1 MLATQK
7 DEDAGDERD
16 NSSNKV
22 EVESENSDQADKDQI
37 NRQQKHSDVFCKGHG
52 AMICGYSD
60 RSRGCNAADIVG
72 EARLSIPLRK
82 LKGNASGSLDFAR
95 DDGRKLQT
103 HQFADVFYRGAAE
116 GENGVVILLEIE
128 GAAISCL
135 GAIAQV
141 KMLSHT
147 DEVGR

>member
-16 NSSNKV
+16 NSSNKA
-22 EVESENSDQADKDQI
+22 EVESENSDQANKDQI

-52 AMICGYSD
+52 AMICGYSE

-72 EARLSIPLRK
+72 EAGPSISFK

-141 KMLSHT
+141 KMLGHT

>member
-1 MLATQK
+1 VLATQK

-16 NSSNKV
+16 NSSNKA

-37 NRQQKHSDVFCKGHG
+37 NRQQKHSDVFCEGHG
-52 AMICGYSD
+52 AMICGYSE

-72 EARLSIPLRK
+72 EAGPSTPFKLR
-82 LKGNASGSLDFAR
+82 GNASGSLYFAR

-103 HQFADVFYRGAAE
+103 HQFANVFYRGTAE
-116 GENGVVILLEIE
+116 GENGVIILLEIE

-141 KMLSHT
+141 KMLGHT
-147 DEVGR
+147 DEVSR

>member
-16 NSSNKV
+16 NSSNKA

-52 AMICGYSD
+52 AMICGYSE

-72 EARLSIPLRK
+72 EARP
-82 LKGNASGSLDFAR
+82 
-95 DDGRKLQT
+95 
-103 HQFADVFYRGAAE
+103 
-116 GENGVVILLEIE
+116 
-128 GAAISCL
+128 
-135 GAIAQV
+135 
-141 KMLSHT
+141 
-147 DEVGR
+147 

>member
-1 MLATQK
+1 VLATQK

-16 NSSNKV
+16 NSSNKA

-52 AMICGYSD
+52 AMICGYSE

-72 EARLSIPLRK
+72 EAGPSISFK
-82 LKGNASGSLDFAR
+82 LKGNASGSLGFAR

-141 KMLSHT
+141 KMLGHT

>member
-1 MLATQK
+1 VLATQK

-16 NSSNKV
+16 NSSNKA

-37 NRQQKHSDVFCKGHG
+37 NRQQKHSDVFCEGHG
-52 AMICGYSD
+52 AMICGYSE

-72 EARLSIPLRK
+72 EARPSIPK
-82 LKGNASGSLDFAR
+82 LKGNASGSLDLAR

-128 GAAISCL
+128 GTAISCL

-141 KMLSHT
+141 KMLGDT

>member
-1 MLATQK
+1 VLATQK

-16 NSSNKV
+16 NSSNKA
-22 EVESENSDQADKDQI
+22 EVESENSDQADKDQV

-52 AMICGYSD
+52 AMICGHPE

-72 EARLSIPLRK
+72 EARPSIPFK
-82 LKGNASGSLDFAR
+82 LKGNASGSLYFAR

-128 GAAISCL
+128 GTAISCL

>member
-1 MLATQK
+1 MLTTQK

-16 NSSNKV
+16 NSSNKA

-52 AMICGYSD
+52 AMICGYSE
-60 RSRGCNAADIVG
+60 RSRGCNGADIVG
-72 EARLSIPLRK
+72 EARPSIPFK

-128 GAAISCL
+128 GTAISCL

-147 DEVGR
+147 NEVGR

>member
-16 NSSNKV
+16 NSSNKA

-52 AMICGYSD
+52 AMICGYSE